1 MIEQELE
8 RLLGDARKDKSLKAA
23 LAATRNTENPV
34 EDFCAFARDRGY
46 DITAGELFTMG
57 LTAND
62 AKLRSVNGG
71 GVNPI
76 DGWDDELLEI
86 RQYSC
91 GVLTTFCHKSSALL
105 HDIELL
111 EIPYRKKGEAGKIQA
126 LLFQS

>member
-76 DGWDDELLEI
+76 DGWDDAYEQFFAENSLK
-86 RQYSC
+86 YVS
-91 GVLTTFCHKSSALL
+91 
-105 HDIELL
+105 
-111 EIPYRKKGEAGKIQA
+111 IPAE
-126 LLFQS
+126 F